1 MKELFLAQQKVLS
14 KLYGDCIEA
23 RAKHNIARSDYGAY
37 WKPLAKKVMEDYNKQ
52 IEEDTPWSCRV
63 KYYNQ
68 YYFFE
73 DGLEL
78 INDDE
83 CGRPAMSIVVK
94 WEELDKYSDL
104 LEYKEKLR

>member
-1 MKELFLAQQKVLS
+1 MKELYLVQKEVLS
-14 KLYGDCIEA
+14 KLYRDCLECE
-23 RAKHNIARSDYGAY
+23 RKYNKVKSDYGAY
-37 WKPLAKKVMEDYNKQ
+37 WEPLAIKVMEDYNKQ
-52 IEEDTPWSCRV
+52 IEKDSPCFCCV

-83 CGRPAMSIVVK
+83 CGRPAMSTVIK
-94 WEELDKYSDL
+94 WEELEKYSNL
-104 LEYKEKLR
+104 LED